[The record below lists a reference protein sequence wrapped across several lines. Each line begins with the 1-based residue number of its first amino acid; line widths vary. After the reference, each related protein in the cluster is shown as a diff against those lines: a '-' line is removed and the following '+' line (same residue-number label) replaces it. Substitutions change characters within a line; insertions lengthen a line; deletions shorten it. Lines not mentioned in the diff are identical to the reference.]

1 MWRALLSCHGVLNGQ
16 QVKNLNGKGASGV
29 RAAVPFQDGDDDGIG
44 WGVVEWSR
52 GDCRDGT
59 GEPAPSRQ
67 PIEAAGR
74 NQMGLVK
81 LGPGSWPPWPSD
93 EATNGPS
100 RADASSQP
108 TRRTAQPTI
117 EEPRA
122 YMPTPAGYLSAPPL
136 LAILSF
142 FHKIFSSPSSSI

>member
-59 GEPAPSRQ
+59 GEPARSRQ

-100 RADASSQP
+100 RADASSQLAGAQHSQQLRSQGHICQP
-108 TRRTAQPTI
+108 RPFIKNTRSRQTT
-117 EEPRA
+117 RG
-122 YMPTPAGYLSAPPL
+122 TSKSATYN
-136 LAILSF
+136 
-142 FHKIFSSPSSSI
+142 